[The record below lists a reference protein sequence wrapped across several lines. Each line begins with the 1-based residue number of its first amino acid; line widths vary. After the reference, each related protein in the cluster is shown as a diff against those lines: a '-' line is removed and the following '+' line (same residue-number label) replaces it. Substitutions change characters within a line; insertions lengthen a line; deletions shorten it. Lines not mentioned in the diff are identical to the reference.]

1 MMKLSKFFPVAL
13 TFLLLFLG
21 IPYLISQIPPFK
33 DTETFGPLASLAIV
47 AFAVA
52 VGLWAA
58 WKVYLAVSARLGT
71 RAT

>member
-1 MMKLSKFFPVAL
+1 MKLSKFFPVAL

-47 AFAVA
+47 AFAV
-52 VGLWAA
+52 GN
-58 WKVYLAVSARLGT
+58 
-71 RAT
+71 